1 VVSGI
6 SALTP
11 RFGGV
16 SEKAIGK
23 GIGYG
28 LSAYLIW
35 GSFPIVIAALSF
47 ADPFEIVVWRVIFGF
62 AFGLLVIL
70 ISRKIKNYLAVFK
83 QPKQLLWISLAAI
96 VIYINWQ
103 VYVYAVATNQVLEA
117 SLGYFINPLVT
128 IALATIF
135 LKEKLNVLQ
144 WLAVGLGTV
153 AVLVL
158 SVNYGQPPVIA
169 LTLAISFGIY
179 GLAKNKLGGTVS
191 ALNSFTVETTLLL
204 PLAVV
209 QLLFLGSIMQIQF
222 GYAGLLP
229 TLGLVGYG
237 FLTAIPLL
245 LFGAAAKRVPLS
257 YIGFMQYLTPILQFL
272 LGLFLF
278 QEPMTSARWLG
289 FVMVWLALS
298 ILSFD
303 ALRQLRNRSRTM
315 PIIA

>member
-1 VVSGI
+1 VN
-6 SALTP
+6 
-11 RFGGV
+11 
-16 SEKAIGK
+16 EKAK

-35 GSFPIVIAALSF
+35 GSFPLVIAMLSF

-62 AFGLLVIL
+62 AFGLAVIL
-70 ISRKIKNYLAVFK
+70 ISRKFSEYLAVFK
-83 QPKQLLWISLAAI
+83 QPKQLLWISLAAV

-103 VYVYAVATNQVLEA
+103 VYVYAVADNHVLEA

-135 LKEKLNVLQ
+135 LREKLNLLQ
-144 WLAVGLGTV
+144 WVAVGLGFI

-158 SVNYGQPPVIA
+158 TFNYGQPPVIA
-169 LTLAISFGIY
+169 LTLALSFGIY
-179 GLAKNKLGGTVS
+179 GLAKNKLGGKVS

-204 PLAVV
+204 PLGII
-209 QLLFLGSIMQIQF
+209 QLVFLAGIMQIQF
-222 GYAGLLP
+222 GYAGLGP
-229 TLGLVGYG
+229 SLGLAAYG
-237 FLTAIPLL
+237 VLTAIPLL

-257 YIGFMQYLTPILQFL
+257 YIGFMQYLTPTLQFL

-278 QEPMTSARWLG
+278 QEPMPAARWVG
-289 FVMVWLALS
+289 FAMVWFALS

-303 ALRQLRNRSRTM
+303 ALRQLRNRSRLVA
-315 PIIA
+315 PVA

>member
-1 VVSGI
+1 M
-6 SALTP
+6 
-11 RFGGV
+11 

-62 AFGLLVIL
+62 VFGIVAILVT
-70 ISRKIKNYLAVFK
+70 RKFAEYRSVFRK
-83 QPKQLLWISLAAI
+83 PKQLLWISIAAV

-103 VYVYAVATNQVLEA
+103 VYVFAVADNHVIEA

-144 WLAVGLGTV
+144 WSAVGLGTA
-153 AVLVL
+153 AVLVMTFSL
-158 SVNYGQPPVIA
+158 GQPPIIA
-169 LTLAISFGIY
+169 LLLAFSFGIY
-179 GLAKNKLGGTVS
+179 GLAKNRLGGKVS
-191 ALNSFTVETTLLL
+191 ALNSFTIETTLLL
-204 PLAVV
+204 PLGIA
-209 QLLFLGSIMQIQF
+209 QLIFLASYTQIQF
-222 GYAGLLP
+222 GSAGLIP
-229 TLGLVGYG
+229 SLGLAAYG

-257 YIGFMQYLTPILQFL
+257 YIGFMQYLTPTLQFL
-272 LGLFLF
+272 LGLFFF
-278 QEPMTSARWLG
+278 QEQMAPARWFG
-289 FVMVWLALS
+289 FVMVWLALV

-303 ALRQLRNRSRTM
+303 ALRQLSNRTKETTPQIS
-315 PIIA
+315 

>member
-1 VVSGI
+1 
-6 SALTP
+6 
-11 RFGGV
+11 
-16 SEKAIGK
+16 
-23 GIGYG
+23 
-28 LSAYLIW
+28 
-35 GSFPIVIAALSF
+35 VIAALSF

-204 PLAVV
+204 SLAVV

-298 ILSFD
+298 IMSFD